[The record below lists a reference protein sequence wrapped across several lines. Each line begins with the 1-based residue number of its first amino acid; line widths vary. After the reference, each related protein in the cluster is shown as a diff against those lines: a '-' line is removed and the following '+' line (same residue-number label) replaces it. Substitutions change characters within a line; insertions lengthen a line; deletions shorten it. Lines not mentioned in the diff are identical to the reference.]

1 MFHALPHLRIYE
13 ASMFM
18 PQRLYCVL
26 QYLCRTPLRKWK
38 EADRKAAWVGLR
50 LIHATV
56 DFQLASVLWNPQTAV
71 GGESG

>member
-1 MFHALPHLRIYE
+1 MLCPTYE
-13 ASMFM
+13 LT
-18 PQRLYCVL
+18 RLVC
-26 QYLCRTPLRKWK
+26 LCRNDFTASYNIYVGLPCVNGKR

-56 DFQLASVLWNPQTAV
+56 DFQLASVLWNPQTVV